1 MISKKVSETHKVILG
16 GQGGDEIFGGYAR
29 YIIPY
34 LEKCLDQSLN
44 GNYESMIN
52 LLPSISI
59 LKEYK
64 PMLKEFFKEGLF
76 DNLDERYYKL
86 CDRSNSIN
94 NIINWEVL
102 NQKETKKIFLNKF
115 NNSNIPKDDFFNKM
129 LQFDLENSLPS
140 LLQVED
146 RVSMAWGLESR
157 VPLLNHKLIE
167 YMSSIPENIKINPGN
182 MKFLLKE
189 SYKNNIPT
197 EILNR
202 TDKMGFPVP
211 LNDWIKNIKL
221 KEYFKNLMNNLKKRK
236 LEYLNIT
243 DNTLNS
249 LDNNISSFSRQYWIL
264 INIELWYQTF
274 YDKFD
279 NFKILLK

>member
-1 MISKKVSETHKVILG
+1 MVSRNFIAFIGYSMILSVEIKFKFCMRFIKLLFAFLFRNLIFFLSFDRPTYLSKNNFQENISNIINKLDEPLGATTYITMFVLSKLASQEVKTVITG
-16 GQGGDEIFGGYAR
+16 DGADEIFGGYAR

-86 CDRSNSIN
+86 CNRSNSIN
-94 NIINWEVL
+94 NIINWEVF

-129 LQFDLENSLPS
+129 LQFDLENSLPA

-182 MKFLLKE
+182 MKF
-189 SYKNNIPT
+189 
-197 EILNR
+197 
-202 TDKMGFPVP
+202 
-211 LNDWIKNIKL
+211 
-221 KEYFKNLMNNLKKRK
+221 
-236 LEYLNIT
+236 
-243 DNTLNS
+243 
-249 LDNNISSFSRQYWIL
+249 
-264 INIELWYQTF
+264 
-274 YDKFD
+274 
-279 NFKILLK
+279 